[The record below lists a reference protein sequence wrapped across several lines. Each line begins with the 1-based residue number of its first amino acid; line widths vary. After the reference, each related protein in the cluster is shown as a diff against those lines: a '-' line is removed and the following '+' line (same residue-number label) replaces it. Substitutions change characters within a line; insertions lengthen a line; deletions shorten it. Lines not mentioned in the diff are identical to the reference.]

1 MSKFY
6 RFTRLFSF
14 LFSFSLMVTL
24 FWPTGVHSLQPMVSS
39 RPSLSKQ
46 DFITASRLSSSLTQ
60 NVRKT
65 VLNNDLTVLTKEIHN
80 FPVVSVQIWYRV
92 GSQDE
97 LPEEKGIAHLL
108 EHMMFRGTHD
118 RPVEFSRLLAAIGGD
133 FNAFVSADSTY
144 YSDTTTSNNLR
155 AILALEADRMQNP
168 LLDEKGMVAEKKVL
182 LSELQGQENSPYSRL
197 YQSVMNAAFPGDP
210 YGVTYTKAGLEQIT
224 IEQVRAFYRQYY
236 RPENSVMVI
245 VGDFQ
250 TEPILREIKAL
261 FGEIP
266 KQQSGK
272 NRQNRT
278 IVSPSSSQSPL
289 ILRAPRGIPSIIKV
303 YPLPAFN
310 HPDAAAL
317 EVMDFLLTSG
327 ATSYVQRALMGSGLA
342 SEATG
347 DATFLRTGGW
357 YYFAASA
364 NVDQRLADI
373 NQLLDLIIDALKTQG
388 VTEEEIDQAKAK
400 VIGNSIFNSRD
411 INSQA
416 SLLGYYQVIAGN
428 YNFSNDYLE
437 AIAKVTRADVQRV
450 TQKYLSSAN
459 QTVGYLEPTE
469 VDSKTSASI
478 SKGILQIPSDFPLQE
493 SVQAEELAQYLPPIS
508 PVDAG
513 SPPKLPQRFTLAN
526 GLKVLMLQDSS
537 VPAISLQGYLRA
549 GGEFDSSD
557 RIGLANLTAF
567 NLVNGSNRRPIAPIQ
582 ALENRGGVALDF
594 QADTDGVRIF
604 GVCLSNN
611 LSFLLD
617 NLADVLQNASL
628 PADVL
633 ELLRQQYLSGL
644 KVWADDPAD
653 VSAQAIVEAIYP
665 THHPLRQ
672 LPTPATIKAI
682 SQEDTVAFYRQY
694 YRPDS
699 TVLVFVGDF
708 DPVQLRSQIGTLFGD
723 WSAKG
728 KPPVVDWPS
737 VLLPSKKLRLNKV
750 LPGMTEAVITIGTPI
765 PDWTNWPDSS
775 YLATLVLNEILGNS
789 ALSSRLGNE
798 VRYRQGLAY
807 ALQSSLQEGLHTG
820 LFLIGIKTAP
830 ENTERA
836 IASTFAVFK
845 QLREQG
851 VTEFEVEIA
860 KRSLISNYQLTQ
872 SNPDSLASQILTHQL
887 FSDNPDEIRQ
897 WPRKIQEISL
907 TQVNQMAQ
915 LLLDPERMV
924 VVTVEPD

>member
-1 MSKFY
+1 
-6 RFTRLFSF
+6 
-14 LFSFSLMVTL
+14 
-24 FWPTGVHSLQPMVSS
+24 
-39 RPSLSKQ
+39 
-46 DFITASRLSSSLTQ
+46 
-60 NVRKT
+60 
-65 VLNNDLTVLTKEIHN
+65 
-80 FPVVSVQIWYRV
+80 
-92 GSQDE
+92 
-97 LPEEKGIAHLL
+97 
-108 EHMMFRGTHD
+108 
-118 RPVEFSRLLAAIGGD
+118 
-133 FNAFVSADSTY
+133 
-144 YSDTTTSNNLR
+144 
-155 AILALEADRMQNP
+155 
-168 LLDEKGMVAEKKVL
+168 
-182 LSELQGQENSPYSRL
+182 
-197 YQSVMNAAFPGDP
+197 
-210 YGVTYTKAGLEQIT
+210 
-224 IEQVRAFYRQYY
+224 
-236 RPENSVMVI
+236 
-245 VGDFQ
+245 
-250 TEPILREIKAL
+250 
-261 FGEIP
+261 
-266 KQQSGK
+266 
-272 NRQNRT
+272 
-278 IVSPSSSQSPL
+278 
-289 ILRAPRGIPSIIKV
+289 
-303 YPLPAFN
+303 
-310 HPDAAAL
+310 
-317 EVMDFLLTSG
+317 
-327 ATSYVQRALMGSGLA
+327 
-342 SEATG
+342 
-347 DATFLRTGGW
+347 
-357 YYFAASA
+357 
-364 NVDQRLADI
+364 LADI

-416 SLLGYYQVIAGN
+416 YLLGYYQVIAGN
-428 YNFSNDYLE
+428 YNFSSDYLE

-450 TQKYLSSAN
+450 TQKYLSPAN

-469 VDSKTSASI
+469 VDPKTSASI
-478 SKGILQIPSDFPLQE
+478 SKGILQIPPDFPLQE
-493 SVQAEELAQYLPPIS
+493 SVQAEEVAQYLPPIS

-513 SPPKLPQRFTLAN
+513 YPPKLPQRFTLAN
-526 GLKVLMLQDSS
+526 GLTVLMLPDSS
-537 VPAISLQGYLRA
+537 VSAISLQGYLRA
-549 GGEFDSSD
+549 GGEFDPSD

-644 KVWADDPAD
+644 KVWADNPAY
-653 VSAQAIVEAIYP
+653 VSAQAIAEAIYP

-708 DPVQLRSQIGTLFGD
+708 DPVQLRSQIETILGH

-737 VLLPSKKLRLNKV
+737 VLLPSKKIRLNKV

-820 LFLIGIKTAP
+820 LFLIGIETAP

-887 FSDNPDEIRQ
+887 FGDNPDEIRQ
-897 WPRKIQEISL
+897 WPRKVQEISL